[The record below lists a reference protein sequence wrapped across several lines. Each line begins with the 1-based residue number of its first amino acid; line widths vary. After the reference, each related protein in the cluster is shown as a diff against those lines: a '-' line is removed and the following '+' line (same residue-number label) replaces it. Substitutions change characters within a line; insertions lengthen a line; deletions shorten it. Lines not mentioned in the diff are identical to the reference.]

1 MSLSVSIPVNAM
13 ASDITVVPKQPEVS
27 DIRAT
32 TEATEIIE
40 NTDQDEKLDNE
51 LNNANK
57 FPESSSIESI
67 TDNSIDKG
75 ESVWVNDS
83 LTVETEV
90 DQDVLTDTVPDSA
103 PSAETPPE
111 AEQSPFELN
120 GTTLV
125 SYTGTDEEVVVPD
138 GVTRIDKSAF
148 KDNSTM
154 RKVILPVPC
163 ETLLDGTFTTCSNL
177 QEVVIN
183 SKNISFGTKVF
194 GDAPLTVYG
203 YPYSEARVYCEKI
216 EDIVFAA
223 LEKLIQST

>member
-1 MSLSVSIPVNAM
+1 MLFWYVI
-13 ASDITVVPKQPEVS
+13 ASACGNP
-27 DIRAT
+27 
-32 TEATEIIE
+32 TE
-40 NTDQDEKLDNE
+40 Q
-51 LNNANK
+51 
-57 FPESSSIESI
+57 
-67 TDNSIDKG
+67 KG

-83 LTVETEV
+83 LTVDTEV

-154 RKVILPVPC
+154 RKVI
-163 ETLLDGTFTTCSNL
+163 E
-177 QEVVIN
+177 
-183 SKNISFGTKVF
+183 
-194 GDAPLTVYG
+194 
-203 YPYSEARVYCEKI
+203 SEE
-216 EDIVFAA
+216 
-223 LEKLIQST
+223 